1 MKGEKEA
8 VLSQLDSLKDK
19 LNVSEVGR
27 SVIQHSLVAYLYN
40 GCVCVPQVCVGK
52 EREERVRLELRVTEL
67 EEEVDTQASHMTSI
81 KWVGLVI
88 TL

>member
-1 MKGEKEA
+1 M
-8 VLSQLDSLKDK
+8 
-19 LNVSEVGR
+19 
-27 SVIQHSLVAYLYN
+27 
-40 GCVCVPQVCVGK
+40 GK

-81 KWVGLVI
+81 KWVGLVMHTV